1 MENHKFYK
9 SATDFRRALEDRL
22 KAIAGGNMDLPRLR
36 KSVAFERLLARFFAD
51 AGSMWLL
58 KGGYALEIR
67 YRESSRSTKDMDFTL
82 PRALMLPGANNA
94 DPAAI
99 HAAIERMAVKDLGDW
114 FEFRVGAEAQELD
127 GAPYGGYRFPVE
139 AVVDKRQFSTFHFD
153 VGVGDAVTGESEWVL
168 GHDMLSFAG
177 IPPTKIA
184 LLPKEQH
191 FAEKIH
197 AYTSQRG
204 NVPNS
209 RTRDLIDMVILIQKG
224 LSKKK
229 TLEALKAT
237 FNRRGT
243 HTIPKALESPPDKW
257 ELPFKNLAE
266 ETGLEPKAM
275 NAAFAVVTDFWNEL
289 FKE

>member
-1 MENHKFYK
+1 MEDHKLYK
-9 SATDFRRALEDRL
+9 SATAFRRALEDRL

-51 AGSMWLL
+51 TGSMWLL

-67 YRESSRSTKDMDFTL
+67 YRASSRSTKDMDFTL

-99 HAAIERMAVKDLGDW
+99 HTVLESIAAKDLGDW
-114 FEFRVGAEAQELD
+114 FEFRVGVEAQEID

-153 VGVGDAVTGESEWVL
+153 VAIGDAVTGEPEWVL

-177 IPPTKIA
+177 IPPAKIA

-197 AYTSQRG
+197 TYTFPRG
-204 NVPNS
+204 DVPNS
-209 RTRDLIDMVILIQKG
+209 RTRDLVDMVILIQKG
-224 LSKKK
+224 LAKQK

-243 HTIPKALESPPDKW
+243 HIIPKALAYPPDKW

-266 ETGLEPKAM
+266 EVGLEPKAI
-275 NAAFAVVTDFWNEL
+275 NAAFAVVTDFWNEF